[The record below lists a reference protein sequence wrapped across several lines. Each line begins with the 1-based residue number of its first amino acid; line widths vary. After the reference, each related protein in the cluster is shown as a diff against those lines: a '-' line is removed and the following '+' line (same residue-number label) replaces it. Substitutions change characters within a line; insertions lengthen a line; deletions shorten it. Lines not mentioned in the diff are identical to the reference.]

1 MPPRSPTVT
10 SPVFARRGS
19 ARTRSSRWWYAP
31 PSGRRAGN
39 TPSRSRHWPAQPTK
53 RWNHDAGNPR
63 PRSSIAHQGDP
74 GADSG
79 VFGLPRRRRREVGVL
94 PARFLWRGAPHTHE
108 AMRGQSDWSI
118 GDRELMAAYISKTND
133 CPFCVSA
140 HSATSTMFYGDETK
154 VAETLTDLDSAPID
168 EPLRATLRMLGKL
181 TRQNSIDAD
190 DIRAVLDAGG
200 SPRQIKEALAVSF
213 AFNIT
218 DRLANAFG
226 FTVASPEAMNAG
238 ARHL

>member
-1 MPPRSPTVT
+1 MRLEILDRGHRLHTKAILALIRVFSGH
-10 SPVFARRGS
+10 PVV
-19 ARTRSSRWWYAP
+19 
-31 PSGRRAGN
+31 
-39 TPSRSRHWPAQPTK
+39 
-53 RWNHDAGNPR
+53 DAVKLAFYR
-63 PRSSIAHQGDP
+63 PGFYGGGP
-74 GADSG
+74 
-79 VFGLPRRRRREVGVL
+79 L
-94 PARFLWRGAPHTHE
+94 THE

-118 GDRELMAAYISKTND
+118 GDRELMAAYISKANQ

-140 HSATSTMFYGDETK
+140 HSATSTIFYGDENK

-190 DIRAVLDAGG
+190 DIRAVLAASA
-200 SPRQIKEALAVSF
+200 SPQQIKDALAVSL

-226 FTVASPEAMNAG
+226 FAVASPEAMSAG
-238 ARHL
+238 ARHLLKRGYR